1 VKSLTSTGVG
11 SLIRARASYGLVSGK
26 LRPAPIFCALP
37 PDIDSHHPER
47 LCMVIHICELSN
59 HYAMS
64 KQTSNQAD
72 QRRDLTIY
80 IPHLLSAHEITHPV
94 TVLLKFC
101 EDNYLDRMKTI
112 FWEVVS
118 IAASIEYDYWE
129 HFTPKEMLAFQHRID
144 LALEAAFLLS
154 QRYEQTKKHRRRG
167 VVEVAN
173 LPKRLSDDQI
183 DHPETVIADLFI
195 TYSLADVRAVMHE
208 IVIQAVC
215 SDDLGMTN
223 LTRRDMVWFCE
234 QIEMLIE
241 ALYLLNP
248 PHNSTTI
255 KA

>member
-1 VKSLTSTGVG
+1 MHSGEYLNYLAVSNPIISQTWTGEN
-11 SLIRARASYGLVSGK
+11 
-26 LRPAPIFCALP
+26 PA
-37 PDIDSHHPER
+37 
-47 LCMVIHICELSN
+47 N
-59 HYAMS
+59 
-64 KQTSNQAD
+64 
-72 QRRDLTIY
+72 Y
-80 IPHLLSAHEITHPV
+80 IPRLLSPDEVGQPE
-94 TVLLKFC
+94 TVLLRFC

-112 FWEVVS
+112 FWEVVC

-129 HFTPKEMLAFQHRID
+129 HFTPKEMLAFQHKID
-144 LALEAAFLLS
+144 LVLEAVFLLS
-154 QRYEQTKKHRRRG
+154 ERYEETKKRRKRG

-183 DHPETVIADLFI
+183 DQPETVIAELFI
-195 TYSLADVRAVMHE
+195 TYSLEDVRAVMRE

-215 SDDLGMTN
+215 SDDLGMTT

-248 PHNSTTI
+248 QLNSATI